1 MLFDVADVPLVE
13 PNAVPDIFC
22 SGLARIEDVGGNLR
36 FTFFAYQRP
45 ICCDPHAMERV
56 VVARLVLTSEA
67 VTSAAMSALAATG
80 TTVFDQ
86 IAH

>member
-1 MLFDVADVPLVE
+1 MLLSDVPLVE

-56 VVARLVLTSEA
+56 VVARLVLTTEA

-80 TTVFDQ
+80 TAVFDQ
-86 IAH
+86 ITN

>member
-1 MLFDVADVPLVE
+1 MLQSCIDVPLVE

-45 ICCDPHAMERV
+45 IAGDAHDIERV
-56 VVARLVLTSEA
+56 VVARLVLTAEA
-67 VTSAAMSALAATG
+67 VTSAAISALAATG
-80 TTVFDQ
+80 TAIFDR
-86 IAH
+86 ITH